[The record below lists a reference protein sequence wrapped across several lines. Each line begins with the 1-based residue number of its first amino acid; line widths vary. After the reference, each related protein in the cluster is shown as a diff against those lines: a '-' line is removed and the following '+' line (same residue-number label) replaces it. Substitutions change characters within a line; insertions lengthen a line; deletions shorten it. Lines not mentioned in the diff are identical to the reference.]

1 MGPVTRSG
9 AKPGRRLRRAL
20 LAAALLGA
28 GGALVFAELQL
39 WQDRALAAGWRL
51 QAQAVTGR
59 CRVLDPAGTV
69 AKRGFG
75 AACRAAYLALRPE
88 QATARELV
96 ILLHGLGRT
105 PRMFHDLRSALEAEG
120 RQVTALRYA
129 SLTAGIEAHGLWL
142 NEVLDRHPRVAKV
155 SFVTHSL
162 GALVLRAALA
172 RDPAWRARTA
182 LGPVVMLAPPN
193 QGALIARKLDRW
205 TPTRFILGPGFADLA
220 EGKPLPAALPA
231 EVALGIIAGGCCE
244 GEGYNPLLPGDDDGV
259 VRVAETP
266 LEGGDAALRVEA
278 LHTFIAEDG
287 DAIAAT
293 RGFLQDGRLTPA
305 AETDGF

>member
-1 MGPVTRSG
+1 MSDPTRSG
-9 AKPGRRLRRAL
+9 SRAGRRLRRAL
-20 LAAALLGA
+20 LAAALLGT
-28 GGALVFAELQL
+28 GGALVFAEVQL
-39 WQDRALAAGWRL
+39 WQDRELAAGWRL
-51 QAQAVTGR
+51 QTQAVTGR
-59 CRVLDPAGTV
+59 CRVLDPVGAV
-69 AKRGFG
+69 AERGFG
-75 AACRAAYLALRPE
+75 EVCRDAYLALRPAE
-88 QATARELV
+88 ATSRELV

-105 PRMFHDLRSALEAEG
+105 PRMFHDLQPALEAEG
-120 RQVTALRYA
+120 RQVVALRYS

-142 NEVLDRHPRVAKV
+142 NELLDRHPQVTRV

-205 TPTRFILGPGFADLA
+205 TPARFVLGPSFADLA
-220 EGKPLPAALPA
+220 EAKPLPAALPE
-231 EVALGIIAGGCCE
+231 EVALGIIAGGCCA

-259 VRVAETP
+259 VRVVETS
-266 LEGGDAALRVEA
+266 LEGDDAALRVEA

-293 RGFLQDGRLTPA
+293 RGFLEDGRLSPA
-305 AETDGF
+305 AETDDS